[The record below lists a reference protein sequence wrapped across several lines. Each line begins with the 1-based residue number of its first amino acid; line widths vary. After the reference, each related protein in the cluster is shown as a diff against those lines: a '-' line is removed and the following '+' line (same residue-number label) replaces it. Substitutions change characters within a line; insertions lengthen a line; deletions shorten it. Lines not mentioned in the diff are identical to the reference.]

1 MSYELNTPF
10 YILRTE
16 EQEGPVT
23 LEEIQ
28 GMLSAGDI
36 KPEHHCWTEGM
47 DAWEAV
53 ANLFPGQTPIPSPT
67 VTSIPERS
75 SEVVNPYA
83 PPRSSLADT
92 PTRRLRESYY
102 GGLGR
107 LSYFLITT
115 GLSVLQGA
123 LEEAHSL
130 PMSLGLVVVVVAG
143 MLYATLLRIKNL
155 GMTRWWLLW
164 MIVPGLNLVGWY
176 RLTFCQE
183 GWGDSRTLD
192 KTGRVLVWIFVV
204 IILLAIGS
212 VLLIGPEGLK
222 AE

>member
-1 MSYELNTPF
+1 MAYEPSTSF
-10 YILRTE
+10 YIVRTE

-23 LEEIQ
+23 LEEMQ
-28 GMLSAGDI
+28 GMLTTGDL
-36 KPEHHCWTEGM
+36 KPEHLCWTEGM
-47 DAWEAV
+47 ADWEPA
-53 ANLFPGQTPIPSPT
+53 ANLLPDQFT
-67 VTSIPERS
+67 VPPPEVALASERS
-75 SEVVNPYA
+75 TEVVNPYS

-92 PTRRLRESYY
+92 PARRVRESYY

-115 GLSVLQGA
+115 GLTVLQGA
-123 LEEAHSL
+123 LEEARSL

-192 KTGRVLVWIFVV
+192 KTGKVLVWIFVV
-204 IILLAIGS
+204 LLLLVIGS
-212 VLLIGPEGLK
+212 VFLLGPEGLK

>member
-1 MSYELNTPF
+1 MAYEPSTSF
-10 YILRTE
+10 YIIRTE

-23 LEEIQ
+23 LEEMQ
-28 GMLSAGDI
+28 GMLTTGDL
-36 KPEHHCWTEGM
+36 KPEHLCWTEGM
-47 DAWEAV
+47 ADWEPV
-53 ANLFPGQTPIPSPT
+53 ANVLPDQTPVPPPEVASA
-67 VTSIPERS
+67 PERS

-92 PTRRLRESYY
+92 PARRVRESYY

-115 GLSVLQGA
+115 GLTVLQGA
-123 LEEAHSL
+123 TEELHSL
-130 PMSLGLVVVVVAG
+130 PMTLGLVGVVIVG
-143 MLYATLLRIKNL
+143 TIYATLLRIKNL

-192 KTGRVLVWIFVV
+192 KTGKVLVWIFVV
-204 IILLAIGS
+204 LLLLVIGS
-212 VLLIGPEGLK
+212 VFLLGPEGLK